1 MKRAIVLAILVIGV
15 IGGAVFAQCGCNQ
28 PPAPAGNKPACYT
41 AVWRGKDV
49 HFKLNVPAEYF
60 FTSPTPP
67 TPLITGWRVERLD
80 GTVVFQDLFPS
91 VPKGAWYEM
100 VWNERNSHC
109 TLVAPGYYRIIIS
122 TDSAGVYSTIIKI
135 VAPPPCLVPC
145 GVYPRLVSHPC
156 SAPCGS
162 PYIQV
167 LPQKVAHASLSI
179 SISIPIQVNCGGC
192 P

>member
-1 MKRAIVLAILVIGV
+1 MKRAILFAVLVVVV

-28 PPAPAGNKPACYT
+28 PPVPLGNGPTCYT
-41 AVWRGKDV
+41 AVWRGEDV

-67 TPLITGWRVERLD
+67 TPLITGWRVETLN
-80 GTVVFQDLFPS
+80 GTVVFQDLFPD

-100 VWNERNSHC
+100 VWNERDSHC
-109 TLVAPGYYRIIIS
+109 ALVAPGYYRIVIS
-122 TDSAGVYSTIIKI
+122 TDSAGVYSTFVRL
-135 VAPPPCLVPC
+135 VAPPPCVVPC
-145 GVYPRLVSHPC
+145 GVYPRLISHPC

-162 PYIQV
+162 PYIKV
-167 LPQKVAHASLSI
+167 LPQKTEQASI
-179 SISIPIQVNCGGC
+179 SITITIPINCGSC